1 MVTITCYY
9 NDGDCYKID
18 ITGIKNLKDLKNKI
32 YTHKFKSNISNL
44 DDIVL
49 ITFAEVIKD
58 VDELVFTE
66 NQVVLVKITIDIEFN
81 KFIKDVRFI
90 KLIGDDKKR
99 KILYKILENPD
110 LLESLETYKYQKE
123 LDQIK
128 SMNFVIADDKIKKL
142 LDTYSGNIENVIN
155 TII

>member
-1 MVTITCYY
+1 MVNIQCHYD
-9 NDGDCYKID
+9 DGNSEKID
-18 ITGIKNLKDLKNKI
+18 ISDLKNLKDLKNKI
-32 YTHKFKSNISNL
+32 YTHKFKSKISNL

-58 VDELVFTE
+58 VDELAFTE

-128 SMNFVIADDKIKKL
+128 SMNFVVADDKIKKL

>member
-1 MVTITCYY
+1 MVAITCYY
-9 NDGDCYKID
+9 DDGECAKID
-18 ITGIKNLKDLKNKI
+18 ITDLKTLKDLKNKI

-49 ITFAEVIKD
+49 ITFAEIIKD
-58 VDELVFTE
+58 SDEFSFTE

-90 KLIGDDKKR
+90 KLVGDDKKR
-99 KILYKILENPD
+99 KMLYKILENPD

-128 SMNFVIADDKIKKL
+128 SMNFVVADDKIKKL

>member
-1 MVTITCYY
+1 MVIITCYY
-9 NDGDCYKID
+9 DDGDCSKLD
-18 ITGIKNLKDLKNKI
+18 ITDIKNLKDLKNKI

-49 ITFAEVIKD
+49 ITFAEIIKD
-58 VDELVFTE
+58 IDELTFTE

-81 KFIKDVRFI
+81 KFIKDVKFI

-123 LDQIK
+123 LEQIK
-128 SMNFVIADDKIKKL
+128 SMNFNIADDKIKKL

>member
-1 MVTITCYY
+1 M
-9 NDGDCYKID
+9 
-18 ITGIKNLKDLKNKI
+18 
-32 YTHKFKSNISNL
+32 
-44 DDIVL
+44 L
-49 ITFAEVIKD
+49 ITFGEIIKD
-58 VDELVFTE
+58 EDEFAFTE

-90 KLIGDDKKR
+90 KLVGDDKKR
-99 KILYKILENPD
+99 KILYNILENPY
-110 LLESLETYKYQKE
+110 LLESFETYKYQKE

-128 SMNFVIADDKIKKL
+128 SMNFVVEDDKIKKL

>member
-1 MVTITCYY
+1 MVIITCHYD
-9 NDGDCYKID
+9 DGSSEKID
-18 ITGIKNLKDLKNKI
+18 VTDIKTLKDLKNKI
-32 YTHKFKSNISNL
+32 YTHKYKSNISNL

-49 ITFAEVIKD
+49 ITIGVIIKD
-58 VDELVFTE
+58 DDEFVFVE
-66 NQVVLVKITIDIEFN
+66 SQVVLVKITIDIEFN
-81 KFIKDVRFI
+81 KLIKDVRFI
-90 KLIGDDKKR
+90 KLVGDDKKR

-128 SMNFVIADDKIKKL
+128 SMNFVVVDDNIKKL

>member
-1 MVTITCYY
+1 MVVIKCHYD
-9 NDGDCYKID
+9 DGSSEKID
-18 ITGIKNLKDLKNKI
+18 VTDIKTLKDLKNKI
-32 YTHKFKSNISNL
+32 YTHKYKSNISNL

-49 ITFAEVIKD
+49 ITFGEIIKD
-58 VDELVFTE
+58 EDELAFTE
-66 NQVVLVKITIDIEFN
+66 NRVVLVKITIDIEFN

-123 LDQIK
+123 LEQIK
-128 SMNFVIADDKIKKL
+128 SMNFNIADDKIKKL

>member
-58 VDELVFTE
+58 GKELDFTE

-90 KLIGDDKKR
+90 KLVGDDKKR

-128 SMNFVIADDKIKKL
+128 SMNFVVADDKIKKL

>member
-1 MVTITCYY
+1 MITITCHYD
-9 NDGDCYKID
+9 DGSSEKID
-18 ITGIKNLKDLKNKI
+18 VTDIKTLKDLKNKI
-32 YTHKFKSNISNL
+32 YTHNYKSNLNSL

-49 ITFAEVIKD
+49 ITFGEVIKD
-58 VDELVFTE
+58 GKELDFTE

-90 KLIGDDKKR
+90 KLVGDDKKR

-128 SMNFVIADDKIKKL
+128 SMNFVVEDDKIKKL
-142 LDTYSGNIENVIN
+142 LDSYSGNIENVIN

>member
-1 MVTITCYY
+1 MVAITCHYD
-9 NDGDCYKID
+9 DGSSEKID
-18 ITGIKNLKDLKNKI
+18 ITDIKNLKDLKNKI
-32 YTHKFKSNISNL
+32 YIHKFKSKISNL

-58 VDELVFTE
+58 EDEIAFTE

-90 KLIGDDKKR
+90 KLIGDDNKR
-99 KILYKILENPD
+99 KILYKILENPN

-128 SMNFVIADDKIKKL
+128 SMNFVVADDKIKKL

>member
-1 MVTITCYY
+1 MVVITCHYD
-9 NDGDCYKID
+9 DGSSEKID
-18 ITGIKNLKDLKNKI
+18 VTDIKTLKDLKNKI
-32 YTHKFKSNISNL
+32 YTHKYKSNISNL

-49 ITFAEVIKD
+49 ITFGEIIKD
-58 VDELVFTE
+58 EDELAFTE
-66 NQVVLVKITIDIEFN
+66 NRVVLVKITIDIEFN

-123 LDQIK
+123 LEQIK
-128 SMNFVIADDKIKKL
+128 SMNFNIADDKIKKL